1 MHIEKYKG
9 KPQRYKNP
17 NAPRYKTPN
26 FRQKHMNAA
35 SVDAEGRVYLF
46 DKEVSR
52 IVVDDRFH
60 FFEEVLEPD
69 DWERARTF
77 HKLRKRK
84 RHSNRSHGVRR
95 GEGRQVGLL
104 PKRPIDIIQG
114 EREKEPGEKSYRI
127 PRITKAELREMRE
140 ASAEC
145 DDSTFDF
152 FPDEPDDGIP
162 F

>member
-1 MHIEKYKG
+1 MYVKWI
-9 KPQRYKNP
+9 KP
-17 NAPRYKTPN
+17 PRYKTPN
-26 FRQKHMNAA
+26 FRQKHLTAA

-60 FFEEVLEPD
+60 FFEDALDAD

-77 HKLRKRK
+77 YALPKRR
-84 RHSNRSHGVRR
+84 RHSLRSHGVRR
-95 GEGRQVGLL
+95 GEGSQVGIT
-104 PKRPIDIIQG
+104 PKRPINVIQD

-127 PRITKAELREMRE
+127 PKFTKKMEREINEIVAENQRSSKGE
-140 ASAEC
+140 SQ
-145 DDSTFDF
+145 DFDP
-152 FPDEPDDGIP
+152 FPDEPEDKMP